1 MTQIKQTHRNKGAL
15 KTQSPLIA
23 HSNTGT
29 VQSAFHLHEEVKMRS
44 LISFCGGDE
53 IPTENHNSPVLE
65 HN

>member
-1 MTQIKQTHRNKGAL
+1 MSTTNKEAL
-15 KTQSPLIA
+15 KSQNSLIA
-23 HSNTGT
+23 PPNTDTGT